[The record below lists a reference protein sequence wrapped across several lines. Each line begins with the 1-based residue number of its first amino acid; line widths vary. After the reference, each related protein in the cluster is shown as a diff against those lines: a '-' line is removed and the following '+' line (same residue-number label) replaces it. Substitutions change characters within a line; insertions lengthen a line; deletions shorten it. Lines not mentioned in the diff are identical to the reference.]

1 MVIVHPRLSGRTSRS
16 TLSCKVYCTSAATL
30 SLTPASFITAL
41 GGGAFAWPLGAR
53 AQQSAKPVIGF
64 LSGASPDGPNVNL
77 TDIRR
82 GLAET
87 GYIEGQNVAI
97 EYRWAEGQNA
107 RLSELAADLVRQQVA
122 VIVTPASTTAPS
134 GIVRLLHT

>member
-1 MVIVHPRLSGRTSRS
+1 MTRRSTTPTSERIIGQQSQVSCFARSRGFLVIVHPRLSGRTSRS

-97 EYRWAEGQNA
+97 EYRWAQNQED
-107 RLSELAADLVRQQVA
+107 RL
-122 VIVTPASTTAPS
+122 PA
-134 GIVRLLHT
+134 L